1 MLTLTSA
8 RAAFLAYQHTR
19 ALTGAVDHLSRYLL
33 PLLREWSVADAPL
46 ARSLERLGSRA
57 DAVLPAL
64 DFLLEW
70 CSDKGSAVQSTLFH
84 ARDTLHRVE
93 HFLAALSGGT
103 SAVTAAAA
111 IGGGVKSRGG
121 GSAWSALSSESDRE
135 ALRAQ
140 IDEHARELDCA
151 LSSLALAIE
160 VINAAAV
167 HKPQLP
173 LGALIAPSSSVGGGV
188 AQSARPDP
196 PRYISPSCLLRASEC
211 MRSMSGGSGD
221 LFVIQGSFYVQSAP
235 DRSKTFS
242 EAIRRAQETPAST
255 HATADLPRWNV
266 AMSPVADIHQAA
278 SSTAIDPLCEDEG
291 AVGAALSALSSPS
304 STLASANPRI
314 LVTSEGG
321 VDLDVP
327 VARWIESGPQEI
339 RVGTVELDADGWNNI
354 SPAPHQPMESMA
366 VPLPIPV
373 FRSPRSA
380 TATGSAATAAAGAAA
395 SPASAR
401 SLPPLPIPSPAL
413 PLCSNGL
420 TAWKQ
425 LHKQASMKIVRNAAR
440 GLYELHITDL
450 ERSSSD
456 QLSRPSLS
464 TRKFDLS
471 ASLDF
476 RATSSALLE
485 LREDASARRGGSA
498 LVDAVFSFE
507 ERIANSLQARYAF
520 MMHTIDAPGEG
531 ASSSAAAVDG
541 FVEKDAVRPLDL
553 AYLARLCM
561 YENLHVDHSSTMAMQ
576 AKRSVNL
583 GSGSQATLAH
593 TRASDEEI
601 WLLLAGVHIP
611 TPVEPMPPAS
621 AAASMAAPSAAS
633 PAFLSVSAA
642 PAPSPASSS
651 CSTASRSSPAAGL
664 RLRRR
669 DVPDFRVARHTSR
682 LEPIVEFYTALGLK
696 QLGSFE
702 GHAGYDGVF
711 LGIEGAPWHLEFTA
725 DSATKDASSDG
736 ADASASPAPRRGS
749 PHPDD
754 LLVLYCASQSVLD
767 GICTRLFGLGLAP
780 VSEPA
785 NPYWQDHGR
794 VFLDPDGCGVAL
806 TLDQWGSE

>member
-46 ARSLERLGSRA
+46 ARALERLGSRA

-103 SAVTAAAA
+103 SASTSAAA

-121 GSAWSALSSESDRE
+121 GSAWAALSSESDRE
-135 ALRAQ
+135 ALRNQ

-173 LGALIAPSSSVGGGV
+173 LGALFVPSSSAGCV
-188 AQSARPDP
+188 AQAAARPDP

-211 MRSMSGGSGD
+211 MRSMAGGSGD

-255 HATADLPRWNV
+255 HATELRWNV
-266 AMSPVADIHQAA
+266 AMSSVADIHQAA
-278 SSTAIDPLCEDEG
+278 SSSAAIDQFCEEDG
-291 AVGAALSALSSPS
+291 AVGAALSAMVSPS
-304 STLASANPRI
+304 SAIAAANPRI

-321 VDLDVP
+321 VGDLDAP
-327 VARWIESGPQEI
+327 VARWIENGPQEI
-339 RVGTVELDADGWNNI
+339 RVGTVELDADGWNNV

-373 FRSPRSA
+373 FQSPRSA
-380 TATGSAATAAAGAAA
+380 TGFAAA
-395 SPASAR
+395 SSPAAAS
-401 SLPPLPIPSPAL
+401 SVPPLPIPSPVL

-456 QLSRPSLS
+456 QLSRPSMS

-583 GSGSQATLAH
+583 GSGPQGTLAH
-593 TRASDEEI
+593 TRASDEEM

-611 TPVEPMPPAS
+611 PPVAPVPAAVS
-621 AAASMAAPSAAS
+621 AAPAAS
-633 PAFLSVSAA
+633 PAFPVVSAA
-642 PAPSPASSS
+642 PAPSPSSS
-651 CSTASRSSPAAGL
+651 SSSRSSPAAAI

-669 DVPDFRVARHTSR
+669 DLPDLRVARHTAN
-682 LEPIVEFYTALGLK
+682 LEPIVEFYTSLGLK

-725 DSATKDASSDG
+725 DSAMAAASSNDS
-736 ADASASPAPRRGS
+736 DAPTSPAPRRS
-749 PHPDD
+749 CPHPDD
-754 LLVLYCASQSVLD
+754 LLVLYCASQSVMD
-767 GICTRLFGLGLAP
+767 AICTRLFGLGLAP
-780 VSEPA
+780 VLEPA
-785 NPYWQDHGR
+785 NPYWQEHGR
-794 VFLDPDGCGVAL
+794 VFLDPDSCGVVL
-806 TLDQWGSE
+806 TLDQWESE